1 MSRRPNFHGFPASS
15 AALPRVIK
23 HGRSKDFSKGGQ
35 TVTIVMITT
44 TPCFISNARRD
55 GGGIFKKV
63 GIKLGYVPFG
73 LGLGPGYEVEC
84 EQDRGII

>member
-1 MSRRPNFHGFPASS
+1 MSRKPNIHGFPASS

-55 GGGIFKKV
+55 GGGGGVLAPKASATPLSGQHNF
-63 GIKLGYVPFG
+63 
-73 LGLGPGYEVEC
+73 
-84 EQDRGII
+84 